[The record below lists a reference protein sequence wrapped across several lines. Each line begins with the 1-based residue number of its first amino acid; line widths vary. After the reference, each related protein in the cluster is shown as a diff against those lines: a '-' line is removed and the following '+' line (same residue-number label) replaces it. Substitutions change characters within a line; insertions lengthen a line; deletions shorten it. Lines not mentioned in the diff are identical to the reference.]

1 MAESIRSFI
10 AFDLKDHEIMEKISE
25 IQQKLE
31 GTGASLKLINPQ
43 NIHVTLRFLGNIQP
57 SMVDK
62 IYREMEQIDFESF
75 QIEVC
80 RVGAFPTLR
89 NPRVIWAGIQKNL
102 DKLEM
107 ISRQLASR
115 LHILGFPSDSKPFSP
130 HITLARVRSSRNKA
144 ELADSMNELT
154 DYVFGVLN
162 LDCLKLKKS
171 VLTPRGPIYTTLKE
185 VCR

>member
-1 MAESIRSFI
+1 MESIRSFI
-10 AFDLKDHEIMEKISE
+10 AFDLGNHEILSRISE
-25 IQQKLE
+25 VQRKLE
-31 GTGASLKLINPQ
+31 GTGASLKLVNPQ
-43 NIHVTLRFLGNIQP
+43 NIHFTLRFLGNIQP

-62 IYREMEQIDFESF
+62 IYGEMEQIAFDSF

-80 RVGAFPTLR
+80 RVGAFPTIR
-89 NPRVIWAGIQKNL
+89 HPRVIWAGIQKNL

-115 LHILGFPSDSKPFSP
+115 LRVLGFPSDSKAFSP
-130 HITLARVRSSRNKA
+130 HITLARVRSARNKV
-144 ELADSMNELT
+144 ELASCMTELT
-154 DYVFGVLN
+154 DYMFGVLN